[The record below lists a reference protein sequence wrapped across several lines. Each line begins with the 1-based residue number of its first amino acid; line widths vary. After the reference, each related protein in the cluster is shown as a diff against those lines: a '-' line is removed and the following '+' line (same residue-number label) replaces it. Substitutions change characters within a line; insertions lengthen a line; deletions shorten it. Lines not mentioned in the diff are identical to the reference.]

1 MHRLSEVRVQPL
13 RDVLRHVFEE
23 VLACVVVLL
32 AVLLR
37 QCHLCLLIR
46 FLDAQLLLSIV
57 ASSLY
62 LLFENLIEGSTIFGV
77 FLLLLRL
84 VIPKVVLFYFGNL
97 FLMLLLVVLNGLL
110 ITLLVFNELILI
122 ILLRLQLFLRTIRV
136 DLRQTTQ
143 MLQLHEFKRIIKR
156 LLIHL
161 SINVP
166 LLLRSNKFIIVV
178 VLLLSRLRVLVI
190 SKFLLRLIVRCFR
203 FQLLFTRGFA
213 ISHNFLIVLHINL
226 CHTVRVLLE
235 VLLTFGIRN
244 AVESLLPGLPVLLR
258 FQHILSLRFLVRLRR
273 RVWRV
278 LRLLFL
284 LLFFLRVIECLLLD
298 VFAIY
303 A

>member
-1 MHRLSEVRVQPL
+1 M
-13 RDVLRHVFEE
+13 
-23 VLACVVVLL
+23 
-32 AVLLR
+32 
-37 QCHLCLLIR
+37 IR
-46 FLDAQLLLSIV
+46 FLDTQLLFGIV

-84 VIPKVVLFYFGNL
+84 VIPEVVLFDFGKL
-97 FLMLLLVVLNGLL
+97 LLMLLLVVLYGLL

-122 ILLRLQLFLRTIRV
+122 ILLRLQLFLRTVRV

-156 LLIHL
+156 LLVHL
-161 SINVP
+161 AINVP
-166 LLLRSNKFIIVV
+166 LFLRSNKFIVIV
-178 VLLLSRLRVLVI
+178 VLLLSRLRILVI
-190 SKFLLRLIVRCFR
+190 NELLLRLIVRCFSLH
-203 FQLLFTRGFA
+203 LLLRRCLFVRHDLL
-213 ISHNFLIVLHINL
+213 IILDINFRHA
-226 CHTVRVLLE
+226 VRVLLE

-258 FQHILSLRFLVRLRR
+258 FQYILCLRLLVRLRR

>member
-1 MHRLSEVRVQPL
+1 M
-13 RDVLRHVFEE
+13 
-23 VLACVVVLL
+23 
-32 AVLLR
+32 
-37 QCHLCLLIR
+37 IR
-46 FLDAQLLLSIV
+46 FLDTQLLLSIV

-77 FLLLLRL
+77 FLFLLRL
-84 VIPKVVLFYFGNL
+84 VIPEVVLFYFGKL
-97 FLMLLLVVLNGLL
+97 LLLLLLVVLYGLL

-122 ILLRLQLFLRTIRV
+122 ILLRLQLFLRTVRV
-136 DLRQTTQ
+136 DLSQTAQ

-156 LLIHL
+156 LLVHL

-166 LLLRSNKFIIVV
+166 LFLRSNKLIVIV
-178 VLLLSRLRVLVI
+178 VLLLSRLHILVI
-190 SKFLLRLIVRCFR
+190 NELLLRLIVRCFR
-203 FQLLFTRGFA
+203 FQLLFTRSFA
-213 ISHNFLIVLHINL
+213 ISHDLLIVLHINL
-226 CHTVRVLLE
+226 CHAVRVLLE

-258 FQHILSLRFLVRLRR
+258 FQHILCLCLLVRLRR

-278 LRLLFL
+278 LRLLFP
-284 LLFFLRVIECLLLD
+284 LLFFLYVIECLLLD

>member
-23 VLACVVVLL
+23 VLACVVILL
-32 AVLLR
+32 AVLLS

-57 ASSLY
+57 ANSLY
-62 LLFENLIEGSTIFGV
+62 LLGIHFIQSGRVLII
-77 FLLLLRL
+77 LLFLLRL
-84 VIPKVVLFYFGNL
+84 VIPEVVLFDFGKL
-97 FLMLLLVVLNGLL
+97 LLMFLLVVLDGLL

-122 ILLRLQLFLRTIRV
+122 ILLRLQLFLRTVRV
-136 DLRQTTQ
+136 DLRQTAQ

-156 LLIHL
+156 FLIHL
-161 SINVP
+161 AINVP
-166 LLLRSNKFIIVV
+166 LFLRSNKFFIVV
-178 VLLLSRLRVLVI
+178 VLLLRRLRVLVI
-190 SKFLLRLIVRCFR
+190 SEFLLRLIVRCFR
-203 FQLLFTRGFA
+203 FQLLFTRSFA

-226 CHTVRVLLE
+226 RHAVRVLLK

-258 FQHILSLRFLVRLRR
+258 FQHILCLCLLVRLRR

>member
-1 MHRLSEVRVQPL
+1 
-13 RDVLRHVFEE
+13 
-23 VLACVVVLL
+23 
-32 AVLLR
+32 
-37 QCHLCLLIR
+37 
-46 FLDAQLLLSIV
+46 
-57 ASSLY
+57 
-62 LLFENLIEGSTIFGV
+62 
-77 FLLLLRL
+77 
-84 VIPKVVLFYFGNL
+84 
-97 FLMLLLVVLNGLL
+97 
-110 ITLLVFNELILI
+110 
-122 ILLRLQLFLRTIRV
+122 
-136 DLRQTTQ
+136 

-156 LLIHL
+156 FLIHL

-166 LLLRSNKFIIVV
+166 LFLRSNQLIIVV
-178 VLLLSRLRVLVI
+178 VLLLRRLRVLVI

-213 ISHNFLIVLHINL
+213 ISHNLLIVLHINL
-226 CHTVRVLLE
+226 CHAVRVLLE

-278 LRLLFL
+278 LRLLFP

>member
-1 MHRLSEVRVQPL
+1 M
-13 RDVLRHVFEE
+13 
-23 VLACVVVLL
+23 
-32 AVLLR
+32 
-37 QCHLCLLIR
+37 IR
-46 FLDAQLLLSIV
+46 FLDAQLLFCIV
-57 ASSLY
+57 TSSFY
-62 LLFENLIEGSTIFGV
+62 LLGIYFIQSGRVLIIL
-77 FLLLLRL
+77 LLLLRL
-84 VIPKVVLFYFGNL
+84 VIPEVVLFDFGKL
-97 FLMLLLVVLNGLL
+97 FLVLLLVVLYGLL

-136 DLRQTTQ
+136 DLCQTAQ

-156 LLIHL
+156 LLVYL

-166 LLLRSNKFIIVV
+166 LLLRGNQLIIVV
-178 VLLLSRLRVLVI
+178 VLLLRRLRVLVI
-190 SKFLLRLIVRCFR
+190 SEFFLCLIVCCFR
-203 FQLLFTRGFA
+203 FQFLFTRSFA
-213 ISHNFLIVLHINL
+213 ISHNLLIVLHINL
-226 CHTVRVLLE
+226 RHAVRVLLE

-258 FQHILSLRFLVRLRR
+258 FQHILCLRLLVRLRR

-284 LLFFLRVIECLLLD
+284 LLFFLRFIECLLLD

>member
-13 RDVLRHVFEE
+13 RDVLRHVFKE

-32 AVLLR
+32 AILLR
-37 QCHLCLLIR
+37 QCYLCLLIR
-46 FLDAQLLLSIV
+46 FLDTQLLIGIV

-62 LLFENLIEGSTIFGV
+62 LLGVHFIQSGRVLIIL
-77 FLLLLRL
+77 LLLLRI
-84 VIPKVVLFYFGNL
+84 VIPEVFLFDFGKL

-122 ILLRLQLFLRTIRV
+122 ILLRLQLFLRTVRV

-156 LLIHL
+156 FLVDLA
-161 SINVP
+161 INIP
-166 LLLRSNKFIIVV
+166 LFLRSNKLIVIV
-178 VLLLSRLRVLVI
+178 VLLLRRLRVLVI
-190 SKFLLRLIVRCFR
+190 SEFLLCLIVCCFR
-203 FQLLFTRGFA
+203 FQLLFTRSFA
-213 ISHNFLIVLHINL
+213 FSHNLLIVLHINL
-226 CHTVRVLLE
+226 CHAVRVLLE

-258 FQHILSLRFLVRLRR
+258 FQHILSLRLLVRLRR

-298 VFAIY
+298 VFTIY

>member
-1 MHRLSEVRVQPL
+1 M
-13 RDVLRHVFEE
+13 
-23 VLACVVVLL
+23 
-32 AVLLR
+32 
-37 QCHLCLLIR
+37 IR
-46 FLDAQLLLSIV
+46 FLDAQLLIGIV

-62 LLFENLIEGSTIFGV
+62 LLGVHFIQSGRVLIIL
-77 FLLLLRL
+77 LLLLRL
-84 VIPKVVLFYFGNL
+84 VIPEVFLFDFGKL
-97 FLMLLLVVLNGLL
+97 LLVLLLVVLNGLL

-122 ILLRLQLFLRTIRV
+122 ILLRLQLLLRAFCV
-136 DLRQTTQ
+136 DLRQTAQ
-143 MLQLHEFKRIIKR
+143 MLQLHEFERIIKR

-161 SINVP
+161 TINVP
-166 LLLRSNKFIIVV
+166 LFLRSNKFIIVV
-178 VLLLSRLRVLVI
+178 VLLLRRLRVLVI
-190 SKFLLRLIVRCFR
+190 SELLLRLIVRCFSLH
-203 FQLLFTRGFA
+203 LLLRRCLFA
-213 ISHNFLIVLHINL
+213 RHDLLIILDINFRHA
-226 CHTVRVLLE
+226 VRVLLE